1 MNISYDRSRMNA
13 MTVSRIVSNR
23 KWTAAALI
31 VATIWFGMLLG
42 VSFLATPAKF
52 LAPSLSLPVALDV
65 GRHTFSVFNKGEWLL
80 SVAMIATLLV
90 GDRNWQS
97 MSAMGVVILLVA
109 AETFW
114 LLPLLDHRVGMI
126 IAGHQP
132 PPSNLHNLY
141 IAFELG
147 KLLALAF
154 VALVMARR
162 LAGPSP
168 RFYAEGSE
176 AR

>member
-1 MNISYDRSRMNA
+1 
-13 MTVSRIVSNR
+13 MTVSRIVANR

-65 GRHTFSVFNKGEWLL
+65 GRHTFSVFNKVEWLL
-80 SVAMIATLLV
+80 SVAMIVTVLI
-90 GDRNWQS
+90 GDRSWQG
-97 MSAMGVVILLVA
+97 MTAMGVVIVIVA

-114 LLPLLDHRVGMI
+114 FLPLLDQRVGMI
-126 IAGHQP
+126 IAGQQP

-154 VALVMARR
+154 VVLVMARR
-162 LAGPSP
+162 LAGPAPS
-168 RFYAEGSE
+168 YYGEGSE